1 VVGLE
6 GTLAPEGAIVKV
18 AHMSGDQLRFRGP
31 ARCFDREEDAFAA
44 VINGRIGEGECI
56 VIRYEGPRGGPG
68 MREMLS
74 TTAAS
79 TTAAIAGRGMEG
91 VALITDGR
99 FSGGTR
105 GLCVGHIGPEAAVG
119 GPIGLLQDGDM
130 IVIDAAEGR
139 LDVELD
145 EAELEARRQAWQPPQ
160 NDFGAGALW
169 RYAQTVGPARNGAVT
184 HPGAREERHTYADI

>member
-1 VVGLE
+1 MRKLPEDSLKRSTPTSSLSQTVVDLPSSIE
-6 GTLAPEGAIVKV
+6 FPQFPQFPFPEK
-18 AHMSGDQLRFRGP
+18 
-31 ARCFDREEDAFAA
+31 
-44 VINGRIGEGECI
+44 RIM
-56 VIRYEGPRGGPG
+56 IR
-68 MREMLS
+68 
-74 TTAAS
+74 T

-105 GLCVGHIGPEAAVG
+105 GLCVGHIAPEATVC

-139 LDVELD
+139 LEVELS
-145 EAELEARRQAWQPPQ
+145 EADLEARRQAWQPPQ

-169 RYAQTVGPARNGAVT
+169 RYAQTVGPAKTGAVT
-184 HPGAREERHTYADI
+184 HPGAREERHVYADI